1 MTEERSVCRDAST
14 FFICVHLC
22 PSVAQSFLSRLF
34 FFVWFVSFVVKP
46 VSFFCH

>member
-22 PSVAQSFLSRLF
+22 PSVAQSFFCLF
-34 FFVWFVSFVVKP
+34 SFRVFRV
-46 VSFFCH
+46 FLG